1 LMRRVAL
8 TVVWS
13 ALALA
18 LTAGVASAAGVYGT
32 YSDENVHGTSENDFI
47 SPGAGADGVYG
58 YEGDD
63 VVYAADTFYPGYT
76 A

>member
-1 LMRRVAL
+1 MVGAGTCLDGRV
-8 TVVWS
+8 T
-13 ALALA
+13 
-18 LTAGVASAAGVYGT
+18 SAAGVYGT

-63 VVYAADTFYPGYT
+63 FVCAADTFYPGYT